1 MEKLNYYE
9 EFYYNEIM
17 DPDEM
22 LEHKEQIE
30 YATKIEKYLSSIS
43 NDKETIRSVILC
55 SFRFH
60 HVMEYEER
68 LNHIRG
74 IIYASH
80 YISSDDLRLYSC
92 TNNNEISTAEFME
105 KKARD
110 KSLFE
115 VRTYSNPYDYEFFR
129 YYMDNAS
136 SKTVV
141 EDITDDYLN
150 GNINNYGEV
159 MVESEDMDEDM
170 SIEEF
175 FGNSMK
181 SKNLSPEERIR
192 FFKNNFSLYKEGVF
206 DNKNIKKG
214 TSEYEFV
221 SKGMDDYYNYIMRCF
236 EIVDSYK
243 RDNDNKSRSLF
254 LTI

>member
-17 DPDEM
+17 DIDEM

-80 YISSDDLRLYSC
+80 YISSDDVRLYSC
-92 TNNNEISTAEFME
+92 ANNNEVSTEEFMM

-141 EDITDDYLN
+141 EDITDDYLK
-150 GNINNYGEV
+150 GNIDSYGDV
-159 MVESEDMDEDM
+159 IVESEDMDEDI
-170 SIEEF
+170 SIDEF
-175 FGNSMK
+175 FKDSLILK
-181 SKNLSPEERIR
+181 ELSIKERIEL
-192 FFKNNFSLYKEGVF
+192 FKKYYNVYKEGVF
-206 DNKNIKKG
+206 DKKNIKEDTLEHK
-214 TSEYEFV
+214 YV
-221 SKGMDDYYNYIMRCF
+221 SKGMDDYHNYIMRCF

-254 LTI
+254 LSI